1 MIDFSANNQSLPIIS
16 VIRTHVNVGYQF
28 FG

>member
-1 MIDFSANNQSLPIIS
+1 MIDFSANNQNVPIIS
-16 VIRTHVNVGYQF
+16 VIRTHVNVGNQF